1 MIDFGL
7 KSEGV
12 RVRTL
17 KYDEKERINVRTILK
32 EGAPFAAHLLIEH
45 IRNKKQKRLSEVR
58 LKACVYVIDQCIG
71 RPAVQAT
78 IQHSGQ
84 VTYKQ
89 LVEQSGESIL
99 AEAQAILAG
108 AGVKEEQQAESED
121 VVKGETRQVEEPV
134 ILLGPPSVEAKE

>member
-1 MIDFGL
+1 MAIL
-7 KSEGV
+7 KSDNKRALTV
-12 RVRTL
+12 
-17 KYDEKERINVRTILK
+17 KQILQ
-32 EGAPFAAHLLIEH
+32 EGAPFAASLLIEH
-45 IRNKKQKRLSEVR
+45 IRAAKKGRKKLSESR
-58 LKACVYVIDQCIG
+58 FRACVYVIDQCIG

-108 AGVKEEQQAESED
+108 AGVKEEQQAESEPAA
-121 VVKGETRQVEEPV
+121 PV
-134 ILLGPPSVEAKE
+134 ILLGPPSAEVKE